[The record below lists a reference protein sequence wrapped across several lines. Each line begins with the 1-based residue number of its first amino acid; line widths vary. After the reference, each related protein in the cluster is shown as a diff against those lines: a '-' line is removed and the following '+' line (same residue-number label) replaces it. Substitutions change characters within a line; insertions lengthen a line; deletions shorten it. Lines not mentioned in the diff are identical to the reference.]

1 MWGQSTRPLAKHG
14 MAITGPLLAA
24 SRVIKA
30 RSAWGTIS
38 TSQTT
43 SPDVAH
49 SQDVGAPTD
58 THLRSQ
64 LLQTKHSQR
73 WSLHPGPRSQE
84 LSSPFSRR
92 HCLGLNRCCLPPAP
106 KVSSSSTVFE
116 LGRQTSFAHL
126 FKVGQVPVH
135 THTSSVVGCTGRRS
149 ECREGLWQCTAFRL
163 STSGVGTL
171 LPTSSPELSTFSP
184 GRCGGTG
191 GCKAKTSVMGDAP
204 SLCLWVGTANS
215 CMGSTGRHRA
225 SVTALQLLGLKNRQ
239 LLIA

>member
-30 RSAWGTIS
+30 KSAWGIIS

-84 LSSPFSRR
+84 LSRPFSRR
-92 HCLGLNRCCLPPAP
+92 HCLVLNRCCLPPAP
-106 KVSSSSTVFE
+106 KVPSSSAAFE
-116 LGRQTSFAHL
+116 PGRQTSFAHL
-126 FKVGQVPVH
+126 FKVSQVHAHKHAHSH
-135 THTSSVVGCTGRRS
+135 THTHKLDSEVG
-149 ECREGLWQCTAFRL
+149 REAPQ
-163 STSGVGTL
+163 S
-171 LPTSSPELSTFSP
+171 
-184 GRCGGTG
+184 
-191 GCKAKTSVMGDAP
+191 KAKQAQGRVIAMR
-204 SLCLWVGTANS
+204 SL
-215 CMGSTGRHRA
+215 
-225 SVTALQLLGLKNRQ
+225 
-239 LLIA
+239 

>member
-106 KVSSSSTVFE
+106 EVSSSSTVFE

-135 THTSSVVGCTGRRS
+135 THTRARWWGAQGGAASAGKGYGSA
-149 ECREGLWQCTAFRL
+149 QL
-163 STSGVGTL
+163 S
-171 LPTSSPELSTFSP
+171 
-184 GRCGGTG
+184 
-191 GCKAKTSVMGDAP
+191 
-204 SLCLWVGTANS
+204 
-215 CMGSTGRHRA
+215 GS
-225 SVTALQLLGLKNRQ
+225 ALQVLGHCFPPPAQSSAHSPQGDVGAQAAAKPGPQ
-239 LLIA
+239 

>member
-1 MWGQSTRPLAKHG
+1 

-30 RSAWGTIS
+30 KSAWGIIS

-84 LSSPFSRR
+84 LSRPFSRR
-92 HCLGLNRCCLPPAP
+92 HCLVLNRCCLPPAP
-106 KVSSSSTVFE
+106 KVPSSSAAFE
-116 LGRQTSFAHL
+116 PGRQTSFAHL
-126 FKVGQVPVH
+126 FKVSQVHAHKHAHSH
-135 THTSSVVGCTGRRS
+135 THTHKLDSEVG
-149 ECREGLWQCTAFRL
+149 REAPQ
-163 STSGVGTL
+163 S
-171 LPTSSPELSTFSP
+171 
-184 GRCGGTG
+184 
-191 GCKAKTSVMGDAP
+191 KAKQAQGRVIAMR
-204 SLCLWVGTANS
+204 SL
-215 CMGSTGRHRA
+215 
-225 SVTALQLLGLKNRQ
+225 
-239 LLIA
+239 